1 MPTVRKLPSAK
12 EDLFQIWSF
21 IAADNTNAADKWIDK
36 LSVQLSLLAKQPLM
50 GKAREELAKDLRS
63 FPFGRYVIFY
73 FPESSGITVVR
84 ILHSARDIDTAM
96 DLH

>member
-12 EDLFQIWSF
+12 EDLFEIWTF
-21 IAADNTNAADKWIDK
+21 IAADNTNAADTWIDK
-36 LSVQLSLLAKQPLM
+36 LDAQFSLLATQPLI
-50 GKAREELAKDLRS
+50 GKARDELAKGLRS

-73 FPESSGITVVR
+73 LPHINGITVVR
-84 ILHSARDIDTAM
+84 IIHSARDVDAAM

>member
-1 MPTVRKLPSAK
+1 MPTVRKLPSAN

-21 IAADNTNAADKWIDK
+21 IAAGNTDAADKWIDR
-36 LSVQLSLLAKQPLM
+36 LDVRLSLLATQPLM
-50 GKAREELAKDLRS
+50 GKARDELAKDLRS

-73 FPESSGITVVR
+73 LPESSGITVVR

-96 DLH
+96 GLH